1 MEAPL
6 EHLTFEPRKTPEL
19 MDPSSV
25 YTYDSYSGLD
35 YMGFPNSP
43 SAIGSI
49 SRKLHLASDPVSVT
63 PPDHDL
69 FPVATYIP
77 SPRVGSMPMA
87 TDYPSYTS
95 GGSYVA
101 APSRPYTPS
110 SGVYPAA
117 LANLSPGEL
126 SSDSMQSGRRS
137 RGTLRSPSPPV
148 TRNARYNPIA
158 QPPSRVTRDRSKKK
172 AKSSDSDD
180 DDDFQPITPPSHETG
195 PSRRREEIRRQR
207 IESEQRRRD
216 ELREGYRRLKDSLPV
231 SNQKSSKV
239 SLLDRATTHIKYLEM
254 TQSQLSMR
262 LQQAEAETQRLRQ

>member
-6 EHLTFEPRKTPEL
+6 EHLTFEHRKTPEL
-19 MDPSSV
+19 MDPSNV
-25 YTYDSYSGLD
+25 YTYDSYSGLE
-35 YMGFPNSP
+35 YMGFTNSP
-43 SAIGSI
+43 TAIGNI
-49 SRKLHLASDPVSVT
+49 GLAAYD
-63 PPDHDL
+63 
-69 FPVATYIP
+69 P
-77 SPRVGSMPMA
+77 SPRLGSMPIN
-87 TDYPSYTS
+87 DYPSYTS

-101 APSRPYTPS
+101 SPSRPYTPS

-137 RGTLRSPSPPV
+137 RGPVRSPSPPISRSV
-148 TRNARYNPIA
+148 RYNPIA
-158 QPPSRVTRDRSKKK
+158 QPPTRVTRDRTKKK
-172 AKSSDSDD
+172 SKSSDSDD
-180 DDDFQPITPPSHETG
+180 DDDFQPVTPPSHETG

-262 LQQAEAETQRLRQ
+262 LQQAEAETQRLRH

>member
-6 EHLTFEPRKTPEL
+6 EHLTFEHRKTPEL

-25 YTYDSYSGLD
+25 YAYDSYSGLE

-43 SAIGSI
+43 ATIGSI
-49 SRKLHLASDPVSVT
+49 GRMLFCFRSACHSDPRFASV
-63 PPDHDL
+63 
-69 FPVATYIP
+69 FPVAAYDP
-77 SPRVGSMPMA
+77 SPRMGSMPIA
-87 TDYPSYTS
+87 DYPSYTS
-95 GGSYVA
+95 GGSYVTT
-101 APSRPYTPS
+101 PSRPYTPS

-137 RGTLRSPSPPV
+137 RGPVRSPSPPV
-148 TRNARYNPIA
+148 SRSLRYNPMA
-158 QPPSRVTRDRSKKK
+158 QPPSRVTRDRTKKK
-172 AKSSDSDD
+172 SKSSDSDD
-180 DDDFQPITPPSHETG
+180 DDDFQPVTPPSHETG